1 MLTGMPSPPA
11 PAPAP
16 AFAFQAALWRHEGG
30 GGAWWFLTVPFD
42 VCDEIEEA
50 TTTRGG
56 FGSIRVEV
64 TVGGSVWRTSLFPSI
79 QQRSLILP
87 VKKAVRTAEKLD
99 DGDLVSASVTLL

>member
-1 MLTGMPSPPA
+1 MLSRMPC
-11 PAPAP
+11 AP

-42 VCDEIEEA
+42 VCDAIEEA
-50 TTTRGG
+50 ATTRGG

-87 VKKAVRTAEKLD
+87 VKKAIRAAEHLD
-99 DGDLVSASVTLL
+99 DGDRVSARVTLL

>member
-42 VCDEIEEA
+42 VCDEI
-50 TTTRGG
+50 
-56 FGSIRVEV
+56 
-64 TVGGSVWRTSLFPSI
+64 
-79 QQRSLILP
+79 
-87 VKKAVRTAEKLD
+87 
-99 DGDLVSASVTLL
+99 